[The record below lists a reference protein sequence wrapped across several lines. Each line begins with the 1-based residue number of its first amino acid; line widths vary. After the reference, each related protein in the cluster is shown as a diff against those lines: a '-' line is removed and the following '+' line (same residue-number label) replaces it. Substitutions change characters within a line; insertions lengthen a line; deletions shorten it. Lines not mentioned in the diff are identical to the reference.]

1 VSVPIYPTANVDT
14 IEYVLRHSET
24 RAIFVGKLDD
34 WKSQEAGCPGICCAS
49 PAL

>member
-34 WKSQEAGCPGICCAS
+34 WKSQEAGCRGSAAHR